1 MESANLG
8 LLLFG
13 AWRKRKLAKKFMFK
27 HYIWTY
33 MYDPSSTS
41 SMDLNTKSE
50 ADIKGEE
57 EQKDWTN
64 LHQLSKIKLRS
75 FQDLHFANE
84 NIL

>member
-1 MESANLG
+1 
-8 LLLFG
+8 
-13 AWRKRKLAKKFMFK
+13 
-27 HYIWTY
+27 